1 MSTIRFSDLKMAP
14 QRIDVTAH
22 HAGRAE
28 SIVFEF
34 SEPTETTCSLVAI
47 ALSALCGRAFEAV
60 SFDFPVSEEATRY
73 ISALTHCPVESDG
86 TEPREEREGSGCVLN
101 FSGGFD
107 SLAARALMPS
117 NTRLVSMDFGG
128 RFAREREF
136 FERFDTLRVSTN
148 VLNSPLRLNSWSMMG
163 MGAILA
169 AHSLKA
175 KYISFGS
182 IIEAS
187 VDSLRV
193 TPAIVKAQ
201 TFPPFAAAG
210 YHNAPFA
217 LGLSEVGTAKVL
229 LQDDASLA
237 VDSLLSLASPGEE
250 KLYRKAV
257 LLDIVADSLGVPVD
271 IPDIKRP
278 ERPHYPFGTAFAV
291 DMLALYVISKTGD
304 LTARG
309 LVRDIPAGVAQIA
322 RQLDLSFLE
331 QVNPTLIRALPEPLR
346 PDFYHKLASHG
357 LAFYDE
363 SDWSEVK
370 RLRHLISAFYPQLSD

>member
-1 MSTIRFSDLKMAP
+1 
-14 QRIDVTAH
+14 
-22 HAGRAE
+22 
-28 SIVFEF
+28 
-34 SEPTETTCSLVAI
+34 
-47 ALSALCGRAFEAV
+47 
-60 SFDFPVSEEATRY
+60 
-73 ISALTHCPVESDG
+73 
-86 TEPREEREGSGCVLN
+86 
-101 FSGGFD
+101 
-107 SLAARALMPS
+107 MPS

-237 VDSLLSLASPGEE
+237 VDSLLSLASP
-250 KLYRKAV
+250 
-257 LLDIVADSLGVPVD
+257 
-271 IPDIKRP
+271 
-278 ERPHYPFGTAFAV
+278 
-291 DMLALYVISKTGD
+291 
-304 LTARG
+304 
-309 LVRDIPAGVAQIA
+309 
-322 RQLDLSFLE
+322 
-331 QVNPTLIRALPEPLR
+331 
-346 PDFYHKLASHG
+346 
-357 LAFYDE
+357 
-363 SDWSEVK
+363 
-370 RLRHLISAFYPQLSD
+370 